1 MIGIV
6 SYTMYKSILLI
17 LFVSNESYIHGLCQ
31 EVDLLFTY
39 MSFCCDLETVQEISL
54 MGFTSLSVLACFLPV
69 TLVLSIGTE
78 RDIPGQ
84 QIGKEQ
90 GYR

>member
-1 MIGIV
+1 
-6 SYTMYKSILLI
+6 LLI

-54 MGFTSLSVLACFLPV
+54 MGFTSLSVLACSRDSCPQHWDR
-69 TLVLSIGTE
+69 E
-78 RDIPGQ
+78 RHTRTADRERTGI
-84 QIGKEQ
+84 QIGCCV
-90 GYR
+90 

>member
-17 LFVSNESYIHGLCQ
+17 LFVSNESYIHGL
-31 EVDLLFTY
+31 
-39 MSFCCDLETVQEISL
+39 DLETVQEISL